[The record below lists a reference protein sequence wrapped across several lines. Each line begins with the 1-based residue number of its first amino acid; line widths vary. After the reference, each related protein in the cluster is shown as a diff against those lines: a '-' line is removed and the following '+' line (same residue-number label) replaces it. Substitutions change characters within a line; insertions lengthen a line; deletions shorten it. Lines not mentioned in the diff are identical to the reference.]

1 MKISQYFILITIC
14 LMLVGCA
21 GIPDAPVPTPGVN
34 NKPIALEDRRATE
47 ATMEKWNEWK
57 FGLFI
62 HWGPWSQTEIGAIW
76 KIVKSDTPTE
86 REQRFELYKTFDPVN
101 FDPQEW
107 AQVAKDAGMKYM
119 VFTTKHHD
127 GFCNF
132 ETAATDFKITNPDC
146 PHSKSANPDITGE
159 LVQAF
164 RAEGMGIGH
173 YYSHIDWHHP
183 EGGSFS
189 IRHWDYDKTKID
201 TDPDAWRTFANFE
214 ITQVK
219 ELMTQYGEVDIMWFD
234 IRWPGT
240 SRNKGGIHH
249 RIDHPVIRQDVIDM
263 VTMMRDI
270 NPKLI
275 INDRGVDVYGDFAT
289 PEQKIPEIAPEGF
302 WETNM
307 TVSDP
312 NRRKSGGFWYKGPD
326 ALYKSQEELLRVMAE
341 VFSKGGN
348 FLLNV
353 GPQPDGKIPA
363 GEVEAL
369 RKIGEWLEVNGEAV
383 YGSKR
388 SPLEKVPEWG
398 FITQKNNTLYLY
410 VFEWPEGGGDITLN
424 IKNKIVSSRLLGS
437 DISVTV
443 QPSEDG
449 LSIALPIEKVHPIVL
464 VVAVELD
471 GPAIEVTP

>member
-1 MKISQYFILITIC
+1 MRICQYFVQTIIC
-14 LMLVGCA
+14 LLFVGCA
-21 GIPDAPVPTPGVN
+21 GTPYAAAPEAVAVSE
-34 NKPIALEDRRATE
+34 PIALEDRRASVE
-47 ATMEKWNEWK
+47 TMEKWNDWK

-76 KIVKSDTPTE
+76 KIVKSDTPEE

-101 FDPQEW
+101 FDPYEW
-107 AQVAKDAGMKYM
+107 AEIAENAGMKYM

-132 ETAATDFKITNPDC
+132 ETAVTDFKITNPDC

-159 LVQAF
+159 LVKAF
-164 RAEGMGIGH
+164 RKKGMGIGH

-201 TDPDAWRTFANFE
+201 TDPEAWKTFADFE
-214 ITQVK
+214 HAQVK
-219 ELMTQYGEVDIMWFD
+219 ELMTQYGVVDIMWFD

-240 SRNKGGIHH
+240 SRNKGGVHH
-249 RIDHPVIRQDVIDM
+249 RVDHPVIKKDVMNM

-270 NPKLI
+270 NQKLI
-275 INDRGVDVYGDFAT
+275 INDRGVDIFGDFAT
-289 PEQKIPEIAPEGF
+289 PEQKIPDVAPPGY

-307 TVSDP
+307 TISDP
-312 NRRKSGGFWYKGPD
+312 NRRKAGGFWYKGPD
-326 ALYKSQEELLRVMAE
+326 ALYKSQDELLRVMAE

-353 GPQPDGKIPA
+353 GPQPDGKIPL

-369 RKIGEWLEVNGEAV
+369 RGIGDWLKVNGEAV

-388 SPLEKVPEWG
+388 SPLVNAPDWG
-398 FITQKNNTLYLY
+398 FITRKANTLYLY
-410 VFEWPEGGGDITLN
+410 VFQWPENGGDISLSISN
-424 IKNKIVSSRLLGS
+424 DVDKIRMLGS
-437 DISVTV
+437 DAQLKYTKTDAGLQIS
-443 QPSEDG
+443 
-449 LSIALPIEKVHPIVL
+449 LPADKVHPIAS
-464 VVAVELD
+464 VVAVELI
-471 GPAIEVTP
+471 GTPSDL